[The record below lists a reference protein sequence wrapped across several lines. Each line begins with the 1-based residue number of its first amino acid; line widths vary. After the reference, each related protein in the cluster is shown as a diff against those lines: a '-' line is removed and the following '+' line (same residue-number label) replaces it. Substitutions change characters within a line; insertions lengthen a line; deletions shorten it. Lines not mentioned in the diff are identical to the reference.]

1 MLARNFYELAR
12 LLSTEKKGLFKSCIF
27 KLYPSGKYDASYT
40 Y

>member
-12 LLSTEKKGLFKSCIF
+12 LLSTEEKGFFKSCIF